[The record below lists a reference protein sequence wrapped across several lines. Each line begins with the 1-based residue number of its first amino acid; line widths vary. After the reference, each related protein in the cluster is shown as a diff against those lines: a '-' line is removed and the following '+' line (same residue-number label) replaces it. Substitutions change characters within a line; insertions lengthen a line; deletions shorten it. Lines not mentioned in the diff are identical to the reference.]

1 MSYRIV
7 YGEEPVCQR
16 RKNIRPGRVAAY
28 TVVCFILFCTLT
40 MKLWPSGAEM
50 LQEVLLPGDAAV
62 TRQALVNMADNLRA
76 GEAIGD
82 AVVVFCREIVDGAQL
97 TD

>member
-1 MSYRIV
+1 MGYRIV
-7 YGEEPVCQR
+7 YGNEPVR
-16 RKNIRPGRVAAY
+16 WKERKVRLGRVAAY
-28 TVVCFILFCTLT
+28 TAVCLVLFATLT
-40 MKLWPSGAEM
+40 SKYWPEGTEV

-82 AVVVFCREIVDGAQL
+82 AVVVFCREIMDSAQL
-97 TD
+97 SD